1 MKTLLRFFL
10 FVPFLIFST
19 ITSGQISN
27 LLVNGSST
35 HFTMASGDEISWSYN
50 LSVGD
55 TALLE
60 IWLDVNGNTVVDP
73 DTDVLWQSFYQIDG
87 GESQNGPPDIDGLAN
102 GEISFA
108 QPIGLAP
115 GDYVMSFSNN
125 DSTQTVPGTVTPLD
139 SPVFTITGNINVPQ
153 GKSAQYLIISLESY
167 NNQSGSFWSGITG
180 ANGNFSIEMN
190 ADTSGNPWRLKID
203 NAQSLSSAVQ
213 DPAEIFLTLDS
224 SVATTYSGNDFS
236 FTESAAEI
244 NGTVKDEDGNL
255 LIGTDVYISGDYG
268 NFSRNVQTDN
278 TGAFHIGFL
287 SDELP
292 ASNIQLGAGYS
303 EDNSIISASSFIQ
316 TVNSGDNLTRN
327 LTIYHTN
334 STINGTVTLDG
345 NPPNMNI
352 ELVATVADTGYVR
365 TYTDSAGNY
374 NFNVSN
380 KLFNYEISLGQPLL
394 NYSGYSITAHPGDT
408 DVNFN
413 FTITDVGRGQSNV
426 PNTFS
431 LSQNFPNPFNPSTTI
446 KYRVKETSKVQLKVF
461 NILGNEVET
470 LVSGLKPAGNYEVTW
485 NAVNLPSG
493 IYFYQLRAGSFTDT
507 KKMVLL
513 K

>member
-1 MKTLLRFFL
+1 M
-10 FVPFLIFST
+10 
-19 ITSGQISN
+19 
-27 LLVNGSST
+27 
-35 HFTMASGDEISWSYN
+35 
-50 LSVGD
+50 
-55 TALLE
+55 
-60 IWLDVNGNTVVDP
+60 
-73 DTDVLWQSFYQIDG
+73 
-87 GESQNGPPDIDGLAN
+87 
-102 GEISFA
+102 
-108 QPIGLAP
+108 
-115 GDYVMSFSNN
+115 
-125 DSTQTVPGTVTPLD
+125 
-139 SPVFTITGNINVPQ
+139 
-153 GKSAQYLIISLESY
+153 
-167 NNQSGSFWSGITG
+167 
-180 ANGNFSIEMN
+180 
-190 ADTSGNPWRLKID
+190 
-203 NAQSLSSAVQ
+203 
-213 DPAEIFLTLDS
+213 
-224 SVATTYSGNDFS
+224 
-236 FTESAAEI
+236 
-244 NGTVKDEDGNL
+244 
-255 LIGTDVYISGDYG
+255 
-268 NFSRNVQTDN
+268 
-278 TGAFHIGFL
+278 
-287 SDELP
+287 
-292 ASNIQLGAGYS
+292 
-303 EDNSIISASSFIQ
+303 
-316 TVNSGDNLTRN
+316 NSGDNLTRN